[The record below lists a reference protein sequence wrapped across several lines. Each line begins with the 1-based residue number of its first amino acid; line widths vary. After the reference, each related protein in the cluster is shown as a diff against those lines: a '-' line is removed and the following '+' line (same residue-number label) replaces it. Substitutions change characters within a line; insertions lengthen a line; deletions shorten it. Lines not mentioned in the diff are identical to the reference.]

1 MNQDKLSKRV
11 EFLRQE
17 KNKSA
22 QKVSTLDEIQN
33 VWIDGD
39 IDASSSYPNE
49 QGLKFFFL
57 KLHQKKI
64 LFCLI
69 I

>member
-22 QKVSTLDEIQN
+22 RKVSTLDPIQD
-33 VWIDGD
+33 VWLDGD
-39 IDASSSYPNE
+39 IDASSSYATE
-49 QGLKFFFL
+49 QG
-57 KLHQKKI
+57 
-64 LFCLI
+64 
-69 I
+69 